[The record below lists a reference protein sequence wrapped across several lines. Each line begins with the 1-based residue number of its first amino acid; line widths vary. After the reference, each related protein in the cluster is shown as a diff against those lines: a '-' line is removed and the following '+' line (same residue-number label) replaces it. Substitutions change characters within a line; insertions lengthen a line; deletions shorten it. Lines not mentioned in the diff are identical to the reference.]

1 METKTNKNSLISFN
15 CKASFGYII
24 AYWVCEL
31 LFRLFMYIEWDY
43 FQIVENDAD
52 NEYLYILFLN
62 IADLLSFFELLYN
75 LITKKKNKESKYGNK
90 VNRITFKRYLFF
102 FPYLDLIFLQECYFM
117 YFINLLI

>member
-15 CKASFGYII
+15 CKGSFGYII

-52 NEYLYILFLN
+52 NEYLYLLFLN

>member
-1 METKTNKNSLISFN
+1 MEPKTNKNYWISFN

>member
-1 METKTNKNSLISFN
+1 
-15 CKASFGYII
+15 
-24 AYWVCEL
+24 
-31 LFRLFMYIEWDY
+31 MYIEWDY

>member
-1 METKTNKNSLISFN
+1 MGTKENNNSWISFN

-52 NEYLYILFLN
+52 NEYYYVIFLN
-62 IADLLSFFELLYN
+62 IADLLSFFGLLFN
-75 LITKKKNKESKYGNK
+75 LITKKKSKKNK
-90 VNRITFKRYLFF
+90 
-102 FPYLDLIFLQECYFM
+102 
-117 YFINLLI
+117 